1 MDTSGARLQL
11 SGQREG
17 CNYGDGKK
25 QSQARAFRAAPTRA
39 VLFRGLGAQSQTP
52 QHWTVDKAHAQVR
65 QETLSMKLLIA
76 VLSLAVLGFQASPLS
91 EKPRPKLDQ
100 VADAIPHYLE
110 QLITT
115 IVELIQKSELGQE
128 IEQWRLARKI
138 ENFFDD
144 LERKVPP
151 KAQEQLRNL
160 SRRVDALVEV
170 SVAELRELE
179 RKMQPYKKQLHAVLV
194 SYTEGLLEMAE
205 QYSKTLLG
213 RQAYSFIPS
222 RVELQEKLGSYVQEL
237 GLQEFQHGLAAYAS
251 NLHQKL
257 SPYAE
262 DLHGWL
268 NSHWDAFMQCFS
280 EETGGGAAS

>member
-1 MDTSGARLQL
+1 MDTSGGQTAFVRPERRLQL
-11 SGQREG
+11 WGWKETVSGQG
-17 CNYGDGKK
+17 FPGSTNPG
-25 QSQARAFRAAPTRA
+25 SFIS
-39 VLFRGLGAQSQTP
+39 GAGSPKPDP

-160 SRRVDALVEV
+160 SRHVDALVEV

-179 RKMQPYKKQLHAVLV
+179 RKVQPYKKQLHAVLV

-237 GLQEFQHGLAAYAS
+237 GLQEFQHGLAAYARD
-251 NLHQKL
+251 LHQKL

-268 NSHWDAFMQCFS
+268 NSHWDAFM
-280 EETGGGAAS
+280 